1 MAGVR
6 PKDPDV
12 TLREYVLDAC
22 AKKEFQQKNL
32 DVIGRKIV
40 GSERFVGKGWAH
52 RAIVPVST
60 WISTTGVD
68 GGGFQDLEA
77 DVHYTI
83 YTQTQRHTHTHIRRW
98 LTGEGENVKIACKDI
113 YLVPCPDL
121 FDLFARN
128 V

>member
-1 MAGVR
+1 M
-6 PKDPDV
+6 
-12 TLREYVLDAC
+12 
-22 AKKEFQQKNL
+22 
-32 DVIGRKIV
+32 IGRQIV

-60 WISTTGVD
+60 WISTTGED